1 MKDLHS
7 WYCTLV
13 VQISNWSNQSRAV
26 QWPDGFSC
34 CSFLSCLINGPS
46 LWICIW
52 NNECIWSVF
61 SNAILI
67 LISKISVSFKILWVL
82 CSVVNIWLVFIAPL
96 QILLSHKL
104 DWKKKKSRLSFFKD
118 FENIT
123 LKNTQRETSS
133 LETNE
138 VNSHSPTPAAR
149 SDWQGECFHTN
160 MFQYQT
166 IPSLFLCGHDVH
178 VLKIL
183 DISSKEWFLHWGGK
197 KGNFYFE
204 EKDVSFF
211 SKHVKYS
218 SVYIVQQFFSCNIQ
232 SAQQR
237 PSQ

>member
-26 QWPDGFSC
+26 QWPGGFSC
-34 CSFLSCLINGPS
+34 CSFLFCLINGPS

-67 LISKISVSFKILWVL
+67 LVSKISVSFKILWVL
-82 CSVVNIWLVFIAPL
+82 GSVVNIWLVFIAPL

-104 DWKKKKSRLSFFKD
+104 DWKKKKNLGCLSSKTLKISHLKTPRERRARWKQMRLTATPHPSGEKWLAKTMFSYKYVSISD
-118 FENIT
+118 SPVSLSVRTWCSCFENSWHFFQRMIFT
-123 LKNTQRETSS
+123 L
-133 LETNE
+133 
-138 VNSHSPTPAAR
+138 
-149 SDWQGECFHTN
+149 
-160 MFQYQT
+160 
-166 IPSLFLCGHDVH
+166 
-178 VLKIL
+178 
-183 DISSKEWFLHWGGK
+183 GGK

-204 EKDVSFF
+204 EKAVSFF
-211 SKHVKYS
+211 SKNVKYS

>member
-13 VQISNWSNQSRAV
+13 VQISNWSNQPRAV

-34 CSFLSCLINGPS
+34 CSFLSCHINGPS

-67 LISKISVSFKILWVL
+67 LISKISVCFKILWVL
-82 CSVVNIWLVFIAPL
+82 CSIVNIWLVFIAPL

-104 DWKKKKSRLSFFKD
+104 GWKKKKNLGCLSSK
-118 FENIT
+118 T
-123 LKNTQRETSS
+123 LKISHLKTPRERRARWKQMRLTA
-133 LETNE
+133 
-138 VNSHSPTPAAR
+138 TPHP
-149 SDWQGECFHTN
+149 SGEKWLAKTMFYTN
-160 MFQYQT
+160 MFQYQ
-166 IPSLFLCGHDVH
+166 IVPSLFLCGHDVH

-183 DISSKEWFLHWGGK
+183 DISSKELFLHWGK

-204 EKDVSFF
+204 EKAVSFF

>member
-138 VNSHSPTPAAR
+138 VNSHSPPQRREVIGKDNVFIQICFNIRQSRLSFCADMMFMFWKFLTFLPKN
-149 SDWQGECFHTN
+149 DFYTGGEKKVISTLKKKTFHFSPN
-160 MFQYQT
+160 M
-166 IPSLFLCGHDVH
+166 
-178 VLKIL
+178 
-183 DISSKEWFLHWGGK
+183 
-197 KGNFYFE
+197 
-204 EKDVSFF
+204 
-211 SKHVKYS
+211 
-218 SVYIVQQFFSCNIQ
+218 
-232 SAQQR
+232 
-237 PSQ
+237 